1 MRVTRVHV
9 DAVLR
14 EGDTIA
20 LPDASAA
27 HLVRVLRLQAGD
39 TCVVFDGRGH
49 EADAQLVAIDKRGA
63 SVRIDAV
70 RTPSNESPLRITL
83 LQGVARG
90 EKMDL
95 ILQKGTELGVV
106 AFVPVFSDRSEVKLE
121 GDRAAKRLEHW
132 RGVVTSA
139 CEQSGRAVLPQV
151 FAPQPL
157 ASPMATLASTT
168 RLLLDPL
175 ASMNCRTAITA
186 DQRDIVLAVGPEGGW
201 SPQDHAL
208 LASHG
213 FAGVRLGPRILRTET
228 AGLAAIAAL
237 QALHGDFD

>member
-9 DAVLR
+9 DAALR

-70 RTPSNESPLRITL
+70 RAPSNESPLRITL

-95 ILQKGTELGVV
+95 ILQKGTELGVA
-106 AFVPVFSDRSEVKLE
+106 AFVPVFSDRSEVKL
-121 GDRAAKRLEHW
+121 DSARATKRLEHW

-139 CEQSGRAVLPQV
+139 CEQSGRAVLPKV
-151 FAPQPL
+151 LAPQPL
-157 ASPMATLASTT
+157 ANAMGALVEVT
-168 RLLLDPL
+168 RVLLDPL
-175 ASMNCRTAITA
+175 ASMNCRTALNV
-186 DQRDIVLAVGPEGGW
+186 DQRDVVLAVGPEGGW

-213 FAGVRLGPRILRTET
+213 FVGVRLGPRILRTET